1 VQLTALD
8 DDAPSVD
15 ELVEEFEMDAD
26 ILADTPFVLV
36 GSVEEV
42 VDKIER
48 LREQLGISH
57 YVVRDPDGF
66 APVVAALAGH

>member
-1 VQLTALD
+1 
-8 DDAPSVD
+8 
-15 ELVEEFEMDAD
+15 MDAD
-26 ILADTPFVLV
+26 VLADTPFVLV